1 MNSSAPL
8 KGFVAAASL
17 ALSALLPMTA
27 QSDASTWDMGQWRFT
42 ATLYAWFPEIDGT
55 FTLPTTGRGDSF
67 IVDANQLL
75 DNLNLAFMGTLDAH
89 NGRWGLFTDLIYMD
103 VDGSKSGTQSFTIGG
118 AAVPAN
124 LTGQV
129 DLNLSSTVW
138 TIAGEYRI
146 AYDPQWQWDLVAG
159 ARMLSVEPELSW
171 GFQGNLSALRLPGR
185 AGTTSRSVTNWD
197 AIIGVK
203 GGYRFGANQAWY
215 LPLYFDIGT
224 GDSEVTWQ
232 VAAGIGYNFPWGG
245 LVAMWRYLDYE
256 LDDDQTVRDLSFSG
270 PMIGAQFHW

>member
-1 MNSSAPL
+1 MNVSAPL
-8 KGFVAAASL
+8 KGSVAAASL
-17 ALSALLPMTA
+17 ALGALLPMTA
-27 QSDASTWDMGQWRFT
+27 QSDASTWDSGQWRFT
-42 ATLYAWFPEIDGT
+42 ATLYAWFPQIDGK

-67 IVDANQLL
+67 IVDAGDLL
-75 DNLNLAFMGTLDAH
+75 DNLNIAFMGTLDAH

-103 VDGSKSGTQSFTIGG
+103 VDGSKSGTQSFSIGG

-138 TIAGEYRI
+138 TIAGEYRVVD
-146 AYDPQWQWDLVAG
+146 DPQWQLDLVAG

-171 GFQGNLSALRLPGR
+171 AFQGDVSALRLPTR
-185 AGTTSRSVTNWD
+185 AGTTSQSVTNWD
-197 AIIGVK
+197 GIIGVK
-203 GGYRFGANQAWY
+203 GGYRFGANQEWY
-215 LPLYFDIGT
+215 LPVYFDIGT
-224 GDSEVTWQ
+224 GESQVTWQ
-232 VAAGIGYNFPWGG
+232 AAAGIGYAFNWGG

-256 LDDDQTVRDLSFSG
+256 LDDGEPVSDLSFSG